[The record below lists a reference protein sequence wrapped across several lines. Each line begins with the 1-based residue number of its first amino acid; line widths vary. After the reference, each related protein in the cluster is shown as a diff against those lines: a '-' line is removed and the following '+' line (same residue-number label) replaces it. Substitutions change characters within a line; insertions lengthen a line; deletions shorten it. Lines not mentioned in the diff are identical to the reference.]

1 MRQTAALIPVFPTA
15 FDKYPA
21 TWFPTA
27 FTRIQWPHLISTNS
41 SAYANGVSISRE
53 GDFVIRNV
61 GSVVQDIHRAFGNAL
76 GETMP
81 KISVMK
87 MVK

>member
-1 MRQTAALIPVFPTA
+1 MPM
-15 FDKYPA
+15 
-21 TWFPTA
+21 
-27 FTRIQWPHLISTNS
+27 
-41 SAYANGVSISRE
+41 GVSISRE